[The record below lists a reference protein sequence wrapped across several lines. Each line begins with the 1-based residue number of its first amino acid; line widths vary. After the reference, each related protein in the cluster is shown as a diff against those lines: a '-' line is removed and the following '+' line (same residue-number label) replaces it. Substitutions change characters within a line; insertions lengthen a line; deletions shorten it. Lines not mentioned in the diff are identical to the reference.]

1 MYPKPLLNS
10 SWKLFSVNMSTL
22 LTVID
27 VEDSENHFNC
37 LRKDKNFVEMLIT
50 SEIEAGYLILHS
62 KFPLFSSWLSRWDV
76 PHNSSIVLYSIV
88 LHAVKIKGETF
99 CFVTYFH
106 AILTL
111 IPR

>member
-1 MYPKPLLNS
+1 
-10 SWKLFSVNMSTL
+10 MSTV

-62 KFPLFSSWLSRWDV
+62 KFPLFSSWLSR
-76 PHNSSIVLYSIV
+76 
-88 LHAVKIKGETF
+88 
-99 CFVTYFH
+99 
-106 AILTL
+106 
-111 IPR
+111 